1 MTQTLNQSVAVKKE
15 LSRKVKF
22 SIYWSIY
29 LYILILIYLHFIDS
43 KTFYFT
49 EFKPTQRPVVVMI

>member
-29 LYILILIYLHFIDS
+29 LYILILIYFDFIDS
-43 KTFYFT
+43 KTFSQSLNPH
-49 EFKPTQRPVVVMI
+49 KGLLLL

>member
-29 LYILILIYLHFIDS
+29 LYILILIYFDFIDS
-43 KTFYFT
+43 KTF
-49 EFKPTQRPVVVMI
+49 